1 MQQNENAKTKRKR
14 LSTRNLMLTGLLLV
28 IFAVAIVYISTYWLP
43 TMLPLDSS
51 NGQTVIVFDFD
62 ASLSF
67 LIEGQ
72 NTPLNQTS
80 NGLTASF
87 SSPSD
92 SATPAFSI
100 QSYDTTFF
108 ELPQFSGR
116 WLYDNKPS
124 RDLLDIKFSQQ
135 LASINFTFATL
146 EYHGGPSTEPSNI
159 TLIAY
164 VNSTDTIPVGST
176 AVHGTFLSAL
186 YPQGTLSFNSG
197 GRPFNLVRI
206 EIPYVPQGATDF
218 FLDNIIVTTI
228 QQK

>member
-14 LSTRNLMLTGLLLV
+14 LSTRNLMLIVAVLAVLV
-28 IFAVAIVYISTYWLP
+28 IAIIYTSIYPPTAPSNST
-43 TMLPLDSS
+43 DE
-51 NGQTVIVFDFD
+51 QTAIAFDFD
-62 ASLSF
+62 TGSPF

-72 NTPLNQTS
+72 NTPLSQTS

-146 EYHGGPSTEPSNI
+146 EYHGGPSAEPSDI
-159 TLIAY
+159 TLVAY

-176 AVHGTFLSAL
+176 AVHGTFISAL

-228 QQK
+228 QQE

>member
-1 MQQNENAKTKRKR
+1 MMQQNENAETKRKR
-14 LSTRNLMLTGLLLV
+14 LSTRNLMLIVAVLAVLV
-28 IFAVAIVYISTYWLP
+28 IAMIYSIYPPTTPSSST
-43 TMLPLDSS
+43 DE
-51 NGQTVIVFDFD
+51 QTTIAFDFD
-62 ASLSF
+62 TSSPF

-72 NTPLNQTS
+72 NTPLSQTS

-124 RDLLDIKFSQQ
+124 RDLLDIEFSQL

-146 EYHGGPSTEPSNI
+146 EYHGGPSAEPSNI
-159 TLIAY
+159 TLVAF
-164 VNSTDTIPVGST
+164 VNSTDTIPVEST
-176 AVHGTFLSAL
+176 VVHGTFISAS
-186 YPQGTLSFNSG
+186 YPQGTLSFNSR

-218 FLDNIIVTTI
+218 FLDNIIVTTM
-228 QQK
+228 QQE

>member
-1 MQQNENAKTKRKR
+1 MERNR
-14 LSTRNLMLTGLLLV
+14 LSTRSQV
-28 IFAVAIVYISTYWLP
+28 IVIVIVAVLAVAAVYVSIHLP
-43 TMLPLDSS
+43 SVIPNNTTPNHML
-51 NGQTVIVFDFD
+51 NQTTITFNFDTG
-62 ASLSF
+62 SPS

-72 NTPLNQTS
+72 NTPISQTS

-87 SSPSD
+87 SAPSD
-92 SATPAFSI
+92 LAIPAFSI
-100 QSYDTTFF
+100 QSYDTTFIK
-108 ELPQFSGR
+108 LPQFSGR

-124 RDLLDIKFSQQ
+124 RDLLEIKFSQQ
-135 LASINFTFATL
+135 LTSINFTFATL

-164 VNSTDTIPVGST
+164 VNSTDTTPVGST
-176 AVHGTFLSAL
+176 SVHGTFISAL

-228 QQK
+228 QQE